1 MKTKKNLRRDEL
13 PERPERRVRRRVA
26 ANFYAIELAGTARYL
41 RRVTNVSGDGL
52 QLENPL
58 ADETPGQR
66 VDLVLPRG
74 ADNPP
79 LTVQAEVVHVGPD
92 GQVGLRVL
100 SSAPLPVETLGGVV
114 AL

>member
-1 MKTKKNLRRDEL
+1 MKTKKNLRADE
-13 PERPERRVRRRVA
+13 PSIRPERRVRRRVA

-41 RRVTNVSGDGL
+41 RRVTNVSDDGL
-52 QLENPL
+52 LLENPL

-74 ADNPP
+74 GNPP

-100 SSAPLPVETLGGVV
+100 SSPLPVESLGGVV

>member
-1 MKTKKNLRRDEL
+1 MKTKKNLRQDE
-13 PERPERRVRRRVA
+13 PSGRPERRVRRRVA
-26 ANFYAIELAGTARYL
+26 ADFYAIELAGSARYL
-41 RRVTNVSGDGL
+41 RRVTNVSGNGL
-52 QLENPL
+52 LLENPL

-74 ADNPP
+74 AGNPP

-100 SSAPLPVETLGGVV
+100 TESPLPVETL
-114 AL
+114 